1 MPIRRPTPRA
11 VLVTLAAAALAGTGC
26 DGAARAFGPAAA
38 AARTH
43 VDDFFGGL
51 AVRFVNV
58 QRNPKFTTAR
68 GKLARHALSPSRLW
82 GDSAVWTSQGGD
94 ARTLELDGSSDGQR
108 YLFRA
113 ASGVPSPD
121 RPGDARHVMRLHS
134 LGDGAW
140 QWNTAVEHAVGR
152 ARAHEVAAAMTGGIA
167 ALARPQADL
176 RPVLRAGL
184 PRTAAALGRLLT
196 LEEARSTPLA
206 DGSRLVELRA
216 RFEPNRLKATMP
228 AFAQYVQKWVHP
240 SKFSLALADA
250 RGGPAR
256 WLTLTLREDV
266 LTVRLR
272 ARADGELL
280 ALDGPARPMP
290 DTLQFRT
297 DSRIDYMIW
306 DVGMDKLAGE
316 MTAIRG
322 AHERGWAIRWRKAPE
337 WHIPLGV
344 RHLMSGTLNRPF
356 EGEGMLLRLALRD
369 SDVSQTLLVRRFD
382 VAVKESAIVRW
393 IGGLGFRAMDDFS
406 GRAEV
411 EENRFLAEALYA
423 MRADLG
429 ATLVASGEPGAAGP
443 E

>member
-1 MPIRRPTPRA
+1 LPIRRPSTRPTA
-11 VLVTLAAAALAGTGC
+11 LVLVAAALAGTGC
-26 DGAARAFGPAAA
+26 DGAARAFGPVPA
-38 AARTH
+38 AARAH

-58 QRNPKFTTAR
+58 QRTPKFTAAR

-82 GDSAVWTSQGGD
+82 GDSAVWTSQGND

-108 YLFRA
+108 YLFQA
-113 ASGVPSPD
+113 KSGVPSPD
-121 RPGDARHVMRLHS
+121 RPGDARHVMRLAAV
-134 LGDGAW
+134 GEGEW

-152 ARAHEVAAAMTGGIA
+152 ARAHEVATAMTVGIA
-167 ALARPQADL
+167 SLARPQADL
-176 RPVLRAGL
+176 RPMLRGGL

-196 LEEARSTPLA
+196 LEEARSTPVA

-216 RFEPNRLKATMP
+216 RFEPGRLKATMP
-228 AFAQYVQKWVHP
+228 AFAAYVQKWVHP
-240 SKFSLALADA
+240 SRLALTLADP
-250 RGGPAR
+250 RGGAR
-256 WLTLTLREDV
+256 WLHLTLDNDV

-272 ARADGELL
+272 ARGDGELL

-290 DTLQFRT
+290 DTVQFRT
-297 DSRIDYMIW
+297 DSRVHYMVW

-316 MTAIRG
+316 MTAVRS
-322 AHERGWAIRWRKAPE
+322 AHERGWAVRWRRAPE

-356 EGEGMLLRLALRD
+356 EQDGMLLRVTLRD
-369 SDVSQTLLVRRFD
+369 SDVAQTLLVRRFD

-406 GRAEV
+406 GKAEI
-411 EENRFLAEALYA
+411 EENRFLAEALQA
-423 MRADLG
+423 LRADLG
-429 ATLVASGEPGAAGP
+429 ATLVASGGAAAAP
-443 E
+443 